1 MCVAYLCGGNTV
13 LFLAK
18 IDLYPTLCTQL
29 KCKRREENQVIHI
42 GNTKNLNDNDDG
54 DLAESLL
61 NDLLS

>member
-1 MCVAYLCGGNTV
+1 MYFFLPKLIFNLLCV
-13 LFLAK
+13 
-18 IDLYPTLCTQL
+18 L